1 MPPKVESIAA
11 LLRDQSRSIGHKPAI
26 ESETGEILTYG
37 DLLEKTSQI
46 AACLIA
52 ANIPTIK
59 KRPRIGIV
67 LPNGSNLAIALL
79 GAAFVAE
86 AAPFFTGSTP
96 SEFDLYFQSA
106 QIDALLVM
114 WDEKGPVVGIAK
126 KREIPLLRLASD
138 CRIVGHDLLP
148 TPDFL
153 AHPDDIAL
161 VLMTSGSTGRSKLV
175 PLSHRNVCTSAADV
189 CRSMKLGM
197 EDRCL
202 SMWEQYHVG
211 GLVDLLLAPLLSGGC
226 IITTKGFNAA
236 RFFEL
241 LQNRQPTWFQGVP
254 TTLNEL
260 VNHAKRNSI
269 SCKPNSMRLIRSVA
283 AALSPSLMQD
293 IEMLFD
299 VPVIQTFGM
308 TEAGPLITSTPLPP
322 EMRKP
327 GSVGRSC
334 GAEVRIVGMDGGRL
348 GANVSGE
355 VAIRGANVFC
365 SYEDNEEA
373 NRTSF
378 KNGWFHTGDI
388 GYLDADGDLFLTG
401 RIKQMINRGGEKVN
415 PQEVDDALLEHPNVD
430 EAAVFSIRHK
440 TLGEDVGAAVT
451 LKRPVQIEE
460 LHAFLVPRLSAF
472 KIPGQFTILDRLP
485 RNPVGKIDR
494 LALAR
499 IAEAARAET
508 GHVAPRNE
516 LESFLV
522 DLWSREL
529 SVNMIGINDDFSA
542 LGGDSLSSM
551 RILIAL
557 EEVLEEPVPESA
569 MANFST
575 IARLAQSLTDSG
587 LVLGGSAKTDSVE
600 VEKHAYCVNTV
611 PVVPLMNELSF
622 EDDQDLSIEKLST
635 LQSDSELRSLQDAMS
650 VYRTPAELA
659 RLIYQLEGITPGA
672 EAEEKPGR
680 MEAFNLRRRHRRWV
694 RQIKSELGPEAG
706 KSSWKR
712 ATLANSAYFY
722 TNGVQERDNK
732 TLLVAFTGNQHRL
745 MMPTYRILQNLDVER
760 FDMLMLSDPRR
771 LLFADGIEGLGSDL
785 MELSEFISSFSEPSG
800 FGRIVS
806 IGTSGGGFAALF
818 VALKFGWSRAITVGS
833 ACLSDHKQLSD
844 ILTRLASDLRHR
856 NTEIFATFSS
866 NSRDADS
873 ANQIKEMFPW
883 TALMPDHRFTDHN
896 LLMELFRKGE
906 LRQFLVSV
914 LKD

>member
-1 MPPKVESIAA
+1 MPPAGESIAA
-11 LLRDQSRSIGHKPAI
+11 LLRDQGRSIGHLHAI
-26 ESETGEILTYG
+26 ESETGEIFTYG
-37 DLLEKTSQI
+37 DLLEKTTQI

-79 GAAFVAE
+79 GVAFVAE
-86 AAPFFTGSTP
+86 AAPFFTGSTA

-114 WDEKGPVVGIAK
+114 WDEKGSAVGIAEK
-126 KREIPLLRLASD
+126 HAIPLLRLASN
-138 CRIVGHDLLP
+138 CRIVGHDPVP
-148 TPDFL
+148 TFDF
-153 AHPDDIAL
+153 HVHTDDIAL

-189 CRSMKLGM
+189 CRSMELRMG
-197 EDRCL
+197 DRCL
-202 SMWEQYHVG
+202 LMWEQYHVG
-211 GLVDLLLAPLLSGGC
+211 GLVDLLLAPLLSGGS

-241 LQNRQPTWFQGVP
+241 LHNVQPTWFQGVP

-269 SCKPNSMRLIRSVA
+269 SCQPNSMRLIRSVA

-293 IEMLFD
+293 LETLFD

-322 EMRKP
+322 QTRKP

-334 GAEVRIVGMDGGRL
+334 GTEVRIVGLDGQTF

-365 SYEDNEEA
+365 GYEDNEEA

-451 LKRPVQIEE
+451 LKRPVEIGE
-460 LHAFLVPRLSAF
+460 LRAFLVPRLSAF

-485 RNPVGKIDR
+485 RNPVGKVDR

-508 GHVAPRNE
+508 GHAAPRNE

-522 DLWSREL
+522 GLWSQEL
-529 SVNMIGINDDFSA
+529 SVGLIGINDDFSA

-557 EEVLEEPVPESA
+557 EEVLEGPVPESA

-575 IARLAQSLTDSG
+575 IARLAQTLTDAG
-587 LVLGGSAKTDSVE
+587 LVLGSSVRTTS
-600 VEKHAYCVNTV
+600 VDAEKHADFVNTET
-611 PVVPLMNELSF
+611 VVPAMNELSF
-622 EDDQDLSIEKLST
+622 DDDKDLSIEKLWN
-635 LQSDSELRSLQDAMS
+635 LNSDSELRSLQDAMS

-672 EAEEKPGR
+672 DAQEKPGR
-680 MEAFNLRRRHRRWV
+680 MEAFNLRRRQRRWV

-712 ATLANSAYFY
+712 ATLTNSAYFY
-722 TNGVQERDNK
+722 SNGVQERNNK

-745 MMPTYRILQNLDVER
+745 MMPTYRILQNLDAEQ

-771 LLFADGIEGLGSDL
+771 LLFEKGIEGLGSDL
-785 MELSEFISSFSEPSG
+785 NELSGVITRFAEPSG

-806 IGTSGGGFAALF
+806 IGTSGGGLAALY
-818 VALKFGWSRAITVGS
+818 VAMKFGWSRAVTIGS
-833 ACLSDHKQLSD
+833 ACLSEHQYLSD
-844 ILTRLASDLRHR
+844 RLIRLASDLGPR
-856 NTEIFATFSS
+856 NTEIVATFSS
-866 NSRDADS
+866 NTRDTDA
-873 ANQIKEMFPW
+873 ANQIKDVFPW
-883 TALMPDHRFTDHN
+883 TTLMPDHRFADHN

-914 LKD
+914 LAD